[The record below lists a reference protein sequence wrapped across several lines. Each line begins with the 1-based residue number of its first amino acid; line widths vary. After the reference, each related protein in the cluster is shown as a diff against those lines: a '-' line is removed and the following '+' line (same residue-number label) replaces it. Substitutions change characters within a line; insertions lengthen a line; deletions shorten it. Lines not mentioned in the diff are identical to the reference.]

1 YAASLLLSC
10 RHNAFWSEKPHF
22 LSDLQSPSQKICSS
36 VVDLNGGSLYLL
48 AALRILRLADADPF
62 PLFTH
67 SCRY

>member
-1 YAASLLLSC
+1 M
-10 RHNAFWSEKPHF
+10 
-22 LSDLQSPSQKICSS
+22 SDLQSPSQKICSS